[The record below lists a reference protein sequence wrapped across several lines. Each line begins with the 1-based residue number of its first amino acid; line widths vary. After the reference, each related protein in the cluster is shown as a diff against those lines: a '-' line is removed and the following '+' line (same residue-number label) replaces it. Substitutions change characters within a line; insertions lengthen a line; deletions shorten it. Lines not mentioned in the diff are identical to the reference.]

1 MRRFLAEEAEGG
13 KLAIRGADAR
23 HIARVLRK
31 APGDEM
37 EVALGDGSATSCRI
51 VSADESEVVL
61 ERQGSTRQGIEAGR
75 TVSLIQCLPKG
86 QKMDF
91 IIEKCTELGFSV
103 FYPAVSER
111 CITREVSP
119 SKAARWQKLA
129 HEAAKQSGR
138 TRIPVVAAPSALT
151 EALSEAKSRDALV
164 LFFWESEI
172 ANGLRALEDRIRD
185 AGEICVVIGPEGGFS
200 SQEADCAVSFGAV
213 PVSLGPRVLRTETA
227 PVAAGSAVMYIAG
240 ELGPPVV

>member
-13 KLAIRGADAR
+13 MLAIRGLDAR
-23 HIARVLRK
+23 HVSRVLRK
-31 APGDEM
+31 AAGDAM
-37 EVALGDGSATSCRI
+37 EVGLDDGSAASCRI
-51 VSADESEVVL
+51 VSVSDTEVLL
-61 ERQGSTRQGIEAGR
+61 ERQGDIRQGSEAGQ

-91 IIEKCTELGFSV
+91 IVEKCTELGFSA

-119 SKAARWQKLA
+119 SKAARWRKLA

-138 TRIPVVAAPSALT
+138 TRIPAVADPVSLTDAL
-151 EALSEAKSRDALV
+151 EDARRRSALV
-164 LFFWESEI
+164 LFFWEGEI
-172 ANGLRALEDRIRD
+172 VNGLRALEDRIRD

-200 SQEADCAVSFGAV
+200 SQEADCAVSLGAV

>member
-1 MRRFLAEEAEGG
+1 MRRFLAVEAEGG
-13 KLAIRGADAR
+13 MLAIRGADAR
-23 HIARVLRK
+23 HISRVLRK
-31 APGDEM
+31 FPGDAM
-37 EVALGDGSATSCRI
+37 EVALDDGSAASCRI
-51 VSADESEVVL
+51 VSADESEVLL
-61 ERQGSTRQGIEAGR
+61 EMQGAARHGIEAGR

-111 CITREVSP
+111 CITREVSE

-138 TRIPVVAAPSALT
+138 TRIPVVSDLVSLNDAL
-151 EALSEAKSRDALV
+151 EDAKRRDALV
-164 LFFWESEI
+164 LFFWEGEV

-185 AGEICVVIGPEGGFS
+185 AREICVVIGPEGGFS